1 MDGGIPYPPF
11 FRNMDY
17 IIERITAENYHLFED
32 MVYWRGTGT
41 ERMPSTGINVPEE
54 LADPNLYVYAAKAD
68 GRYVGWRSLVYLPKI
83 SRVKKGYVYVDEL
96 WVQENWRR
104 QGMATALM
112 SKADRLKE
120 KLNATGVRLYVNIN
134 NPGAKKL
141 YENCGF
147 ITDGT
152 AEFMEK

>member
-1 MDGGIPYPPF
+1 
-11 FRNMDY
+11 
-17 IIERITAENYHLFED
+17 
-32 MVYWRGTGT
+32 MVYWRGNGT
-41 ERMPSTGINVPEE
+41 ERTPSKNTADTQALQE

-68 GRYVGWRSLVYLPKI
+68 GRYVGWISLVYMPKI

-96 WVQENWRR
+96 WVQEDYRR
-104 QGMATALM
+104 IGIATSLMA
-112 SKADRLKE
+112 KADLLKE
-120 KLNATGVRLYVNIN
+120 KLNATGVRLYVNIT

-152 AEFMEK
+152 ADFMEK